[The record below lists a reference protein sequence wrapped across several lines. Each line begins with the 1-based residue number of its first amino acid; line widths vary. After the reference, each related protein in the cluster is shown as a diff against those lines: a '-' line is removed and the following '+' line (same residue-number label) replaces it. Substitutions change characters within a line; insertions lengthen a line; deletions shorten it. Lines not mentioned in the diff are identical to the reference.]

1 MDDIYLEEGYL
12 WIHQIE
18 DTKTYEILDYVK
30 ENKAREVYLSEEA
43 LSVIK
48 ACLSYRLADNNDS
61 PYLLLNANSQDGKM
75 HLRAIDD
82 YLREYIHKKILGY
95 NGEREARSP
104 HDCRRTYASLEYL
117 NGTDVFI
124 LMRQLGHA
132 NVSQTWD
139 YIKDVAE
146 ASERRSQLK
155 GAGLLHELP
164 KAQNEPNMAVDAL
177 WTQKE
182 A

>member
-1 MDDIYLEEGYL
+1 MHPYSI
-12 WIHQIE
+12 
-18 DTKTYEILDYVK
+18 
-30 ENKAREVYLSEEA
+30 
-43 LSVIK
+43 IK
-48 ACLSYRLADNNDS
+48 
-61 PYLLLNANSQDGKM
+61 
-75 HLRAIDD
+75 I
-82 YLREYIHKKILGY
+82 
-95 NGEREARSP
+95 
-104 HDCRRTYASLEYL
+104 TYASLEYL
-117 NGTDVFI
+117 NGTDVFV

>member
-1 MDDIYLEEGYL
+1 MAET
-12 WIHQIE
+12 H
-18 DTKTYEILDYVK
+18 
-30 ENKAREVYLSEEA
+30 
-43 LSVIK
+43 
-48 ACLSYRLADNNDS
+48 
-61 PYLLLNANSQDGKM
+61 
-75 HLRAIDD
+75 
-82 YLREYIHKKILGY
+82 
-95 NGEREARSP
+95 
-104 HDCRRTYASLEYL
+104 ASLNYL
-117 NGTDVFI
+117 NGTDVFV

-132 NVSQTWD
+132 NVFQTWD
-139 YIKDVAE
+139 YIKDVSE